1 MPARDGNGASS
12 GCWRRCRVGRLVA
25 KRERERVAK
34 EKEIRCLWVM
44 RRKRESEGQ

>member
-25 KRERERVAK
+25 KRERESGKGERNKMLVGNE
-34 EKEIRCLWVM
+34 EKEG
-44 RRKRESEGQ
+44 K